1 MNKLTRFHKT
11 IEKYN
16 LYKAK
21 LDNLTEEIEQS
32 LAEDFNKGL
41 EDMIA
46 RGYKFGKYC
55 GKICRVHQLSFYEDC
70 FHIEYLCTDDGVLQ
84 EHRVT
89 LVGCKGLSN
98 LLKSLS
104 EKYGFPVYLNKRLWE
119 LPARKELEDFE

>member
-1 MNKLTRFHKT
+1 MNKLTQFHKT
-11 IEKYN
+11 LAKYN
-16 LYKAK
+16 SYKSK
-21 LDNLTEEIEQS
+21 LETLTEEIEES

-55 GKICRVHQLSFYEDC
+55 GKLCRVHQLSFYEDC
-70 FHIEYLCTDDGVLQ
+70 FHIEYLCTDDGVLG

-89 LVGCKGLSN
+89 LVMCKGLKN

-104 EKYGFPVYLNKRLWE
+104 EKYGFLVYLNKRLFE